1 MWVISQLST
10 CVPLS
15 KRSMKSSTGEVIS
28 TRVGLLAH
36 NVVTEIRCL
45 ERCTWLQSFLYPV
58 QITVSVLWADIKIY
72 SRIVDEMK
80 PGSFGHITLLKWLCA
95 HKLQMSLQNEMLNEK
110 CSDGST
116 CDGNYFW
123 IILTWFSLLVSRS
136 LKWVPHKCKRMSN
149 LAFHLFICVSST
161 KSFLPV
167 WSFLG
172 KVHLIWQGGG
182 NEDIETRS
190 LKF

>member
-1 MWVISQLST
+1 MWIKETNCDL
-10 CVPLS
+10 
-15 KRSMKSSTGEVIS
+15 
-28 TRVGLLAH
+28 
-36 NVVTEIRCL
+36 VTAFSWCLILDSRCYWLRCL

-116 CDGNYFW
+116 CDGNDFW

-182 NEDIETRS
+182 MKI
-190 LKF
+190 LKLEAWNFSSPPC

>member
-1 MWVISQLST
+1 M
-10 CVPLS
+10 
-15 KRSMKSSTGEVIS
+15 
-28 TRVGLLAH
+28 
-36 NVVTEIRCL
+36 
-45 ERCTWLQSFLYPV
+45 
-58 QITVSVLWADIKIY
+58 QITVSVLWAEIKIY

-95 HKLQMSLQNEMLNEK
+95 HKLQMSLEMKILKET

-116 CDGNYFW
+116 SDENDFW
-123 IILTWFSLLVSRS
+123 IILTWSSLLVSRS

-167 WSFLG
+167 WSFEEVFFPEATLHRLPRWRSAAERVW
-172 KVHLIWQGGG
+172 KRTFQNGGDRWRLLAFTTHFRSL
-182 NEDIETRS
+182 ESFFS